1 MKFKQ
6 IIKKTTKKYCGKVY
20 DLCVENSHSYN
31 IENLVVHNSG
41 AGSLVN
47 YLLRITKI
55 DPLEYDLLFER
66 FLNPERGHIPELKI
80 LGM

>member
-6 IIKKTTKKYCGKVY
+6 ITKKITKKYCGKVY
-20 DLCVENSHSYN
+20 DLCVDNSHSYN

-47 YLLRITKI
+47 YSLQITKI
-55 DPLEYDLLFER
+55 DPLKYISC
-66 FLNPERGHIPELKI
+66 FLY
-80 LGM
+80 

>member
-6 IIKKTTKKYCGKVY
+6 ITKKVIKKYSGKVY
-20 DLCVENSHSYN
+20 DLCIENSHSYN

-55 DPLEYDLLFER
+55 DPLEYIVML
-66 FLNPERGHIPELKI
+66 PI
-80 LGM
+80 LVII